1 MNIQPKLP
9 RFIALALLAAIM
21 LVLSSIS
28 ASAAE
33 RVGTYDSR
41 LVAFAAFWDDAH
53 QTRLKVL
60 IQEARTAK
68 ETGDHVRFKSLDQ
81 ELSALQHELHMQVF
95 STAPIDAVLAGLSDR
110 LPALLRET
118 GVSRLVSQWDEPALA
133 GVPAADR
140 VDVTERL
147 LREFHLP
154 AARQKHLDQLR
165 TVKPLP
171 LERARLLSQQ
181 NKL

>member
-1 MNIQPKLP
+1 MNIQSKLP

-21 LVLSSIS
+21 LVLSSLS

-53 QTRLKVL
+53 QARLQARVR
-60 IQEARTAK
+60 EAREAQERGDPALQQSLAK
-68 ETGDHVRFKSLDQ
+68 E
-81 ELSALQHELHMQVF
+81 LSTLQHELHMQVF
-95 STAPIDAVLAGLSDR
+95 STAPVDDVLAGLSGR
-110 LPALLRET
+110 LPALLREA

-133 GVPAADR
+133 GVPTADR
-140 VDVTERL
+140 VDVTDRL
-147 LREFHLP
+147 LQEFHLP
-154 AARQKHLDQLR
+154 ASRLKHLEQLK

-171 LERARLLSQQ
+171 LERARLLSEQ
-181 NKL
+181 NRL

>member
-9 RFIALALLAAIM
+9 RLVALALLGVIFLFLARG
-21 LVLSSIS
+21 S

-41 LVAFAAFWDDAH
+41 LVAFAAFWDEAH
-53 QTRLKVL
+53 QTRLQSRVR
-60 IQEARTAK
+60 EAREAK
-68 ETGDHVRFKSLDQ
+68 ERGDPALHQSLAK
-81 ELSALQHELHMQVF
+81 ELSALQHALHMQVF
-95 STAPIDAVLAGLSDR
+95 STAPVDDVLAGLSDR
-110 LPALLRET
+110 LPALLRDA

-140 VDVTERL
+140 VDVTDRL
-147 LREFHLP
+147 LQEFHLP
-154 AARQKHLDQLR
+154 AARLKHLEQLR

-171 LERARLLSQQ
+171 LEQARLMSQSNQ
-181 NKL
+181 L